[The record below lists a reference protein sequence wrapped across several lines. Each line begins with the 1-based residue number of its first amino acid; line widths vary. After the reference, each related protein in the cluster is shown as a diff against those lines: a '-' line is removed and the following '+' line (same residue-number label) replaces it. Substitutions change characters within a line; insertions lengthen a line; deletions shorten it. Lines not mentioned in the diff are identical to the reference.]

1 MTALEIASKIARIFE
16 GLKLKPYLCPA
27 KVPTIGRG
35 ATRYE
40 NGVKVT
46 LTDPPITEKRADELL
61 DWEMRKSLRGA
72 LKYCP
77 ILAISDSR
85 LGAITDFCFNLG
97 IGRLQYSTLRRR
109 INEQDWPEVQQELMR
124 WVRGGGIIL
133 PGLVLRR
140 KTEAEY
146 FTAKR

>member
-1 MTALEIASKIARIFE
+1 MTALEIAKKIAKIFE

-27 KVPTIGRG
+27 NIPTIGRG

-46 LTDPPITEKRADELL
+46 LADSPITEKRADELL
-61 DWEMRKSLRGA
+61 DWEMKKSLRGA

-77 ILAISDSR
+77 ILAISDPK
-85 LGAITDFCFNLG
+85 LGAIADFCFNLG
-97 IGRLQYSTLRRR
+97 VGRLQTSTLRRR
-109 INEQDWPEVQQELMR
+109 INQQDWEEVRKELMR
-124 WVRGGGIIL
+124 WVRGGGRIL

-140 KTEAEY
+140 KTEAKY
-146 FTAKR
+146 F